1 MNNLQQKN
9 SLKYGN
15 NKFKLE
21 LKKNKIKDIITTNAI
36 EKVELE
42 TIIKNALANPI
53 ASSRLKEIVNP
64 GETVTVVIS
73 DITRSWQQIDK
84 MLSFIIA
91 ELKTG
96 GIKLNDINVLAA
108 TGSHRFHTKAEIKKL
123 LGKYYGKIKFADHN
137 GKAKE
142 SLSYLGDTTYGT
154 PVWINK
160 LALETDRLVL
170 TGGIVFHDLAGFAG
184 GRKSIL
190 PGIAAYESIMKNHS
204 LSLSEKEGEGIKN
217 TVTNNH
223 LKDNPVNLDMLEAAK
238 MLDVDFIFNVIP
250 DAEGGIAAAVAGDIF
265 EAHQKGCA
273 ICKEYF
279 GIELEEKA
287 DLVFASCGGYP
298 KDINLYQASKSLV
311 NAAQAVKKEGYL
323 ILLAECREGIGHSE
337 VEEIIQ
343 NHTNNFE
350 RERALRSNFT
360 ISRYTGY
367 LITKRI
373 EDINL
378 ILVTELEK
386 EILDNT
392 DIRVVKTLAEAFKI
406 VEAEFDQLPQSYIMP
421 AAANTLPI
429 FKD

>member
-1 MNNLQQKN
+1 MQQKI
-9 SLKYGN
+9 SLKYGD
-15 NKFKLE
+15 NKFKIE
-21 LKKNKIKDIITTNAI
+21 IKESEIKDIITTNSI
-36 EKVELE
+36 EKIELAS
-42 TIIKNALANPI
+42 IIKNALANPI

-84 MLSFIIA
+84 MLSFMIA
-91 ELKTG
+91 ELKSG

-108 TGSHRFHTKAEIKKL
+108 TGSHRFHTKAEIKTL
-123 LGKYYGKIKFADHN
+123 LGEYYGQINFVDHN
-137 GKAKE
+137 GKNKE
-142 SLSYLGDTTYGT
+142 SLSYLGDTSYGT
-154 PVWINK
+154 PVWINN
-160 LALETDRLVL
+160 LALKADRLVL

-190 PGIAAYESIMKNHS
+190 PGIAAYDSIMKNHS
-204 LSLSEKEGEGIKN
+204 LSLSEKEGEGIKD
-217 TVTNNH
+217 TVTNNQ
-223 LKDNPVNLDMLEAAK
+223 LQDNPVNLDMIEASK
-238 MLDVDFIFNVIP
+238 MVDVDFVFNVIP
-250 DAEGGIAAAVAGDIF
+250 DAEGGVAAAVAGDLF
-265 EAHQKGCA
+265 KAHQKGTE
-273 ICKEYF
+273 ICKNIF

-287 DLVFASCGGYP
+287 DLVIASCGGYP
-298 KDINLYQASKSLV
+298 KDINLYQGSKSLV
-311 NAAQAVKKEGYL
+311 NAAQAVKKGGYL

-343 NHTNNFE
+343 NYNNNFA
-350 RERALRSNFT
+350 REKALRSNFT

-378 ILVTELEK
+378 ILVTELKQEN
-386 EILDNT
+386 LTNT
-392 DIRVVKTLAEAFKI
+392 DIRIVKTLDEAFKI